1 MDGKKS
7 SSLCTKQLT
16 FISSPTQTLSLSSFT
31 SFSFNLLLVI
41 LILLEMFEKSICID
55 GRGHLMGRLASIVA
69 KEVMNGQ
76 HVIVVRC
83 EELNISGSH
92 YRNKLKWDAFAKK
105 HSNTNPTRGGPFHF
119 LSPSRIFFR
128 CVRGMMAHKTAR
140 GAEAL
145 NRLKVFEGIPPPYD
159 KKKRMVVPM
168 ALQATRL
175 RPGRD
180 FCNLGELSTQLG
192 WTHAELIKRLEA
204 TRKVASASF
213 WKSKVEVLKRTKAAK
228 AEALAE

>member
-1 MDGKKS
+1 
-7 SSLCTKQLT
+7 
-16 FISSPTQTLSLSSFT
+16 
-31 SFSFNLLLVI
+31 
-41 LILLEMFEKSICID
+41 
-55 GRGHLMGRLASIVA
+55 MGRLASIVA